1 MVLVKPVAQTARYRH
16 LRAQGVGGPSGVV
29 ALGLAGYRQGLALY
43 RRQQGLH
50 PPVIVAENAAAGL
63 AVCVVD
69 IRAESFVEV
78 QVLARVGAG
87 VEPVFARQV
96 EVACRADIDRA
107 SAHLAGDVD
116 TALHVGE
123 VKRAVGIGDLAAHIQ
138 VLRAA
143 GRAERPQAAVDA
155 IGLFGEG
162 VLRDANH
169 ALATRTG
176 CAQAHLVEVG
186 GAGIERDQRTIEGVD
201 PAGLADAD
209 IVDLQAKRGLVLD
222 GDVGLLVGEQ
232 AAVAKG
238 FVHGNR
244 RGGIGGDIDQARRGL
259 DGGQAQE
266 QLVKLAARHHGRAF
280 GVGQAHFLELGV
292 DFFEQRL
299 VTGDR
304 LGVSGVAGHPAND
317 LGAVFKQLIGHIGV
331 DQAGQG
337 HVFGLEHVKVV
348 AELTRQLLAPV
359 AGLHLH
365 LLPARAG
372 EVFGGGVD
380 AQGIARAFEPAAVA
394 GAHRGVFVDI
404 DRAVAQADGGRDFCP
419 AAGVGVVLCVEH
431 QVEVGVAAR
440 RELIG
445 RARFALAIVGAH
457 QFNNGAGGHRHRDFL
472 HLQSHI
478 VVGLGCVETELRLF
492 SFAQVHPGG
501 TGFLNVTQAT
511 GLRRIG
517 SGAADQ
523 IGFVADGVGLDAQH
537 RLVVHARL
545 NAGRIAH
552 DHLVAAVE
560 RLVANREQPAQEP
573 ARAEVEHRAIQRG
586 TRHAFFSQQVDVADG
601 AHLGAAQQRNVVA
614 LVDRDRAHRHGDT
627 GQRDHGHVGPRLA
640 QQYVGHPV
648 PVLAGHDLDVTT
660 HQLGI
665 GQRNV
670 VVGLQVHRG
679 RRIGTAKGRHGEG
692 VGTGHHVGIGAGGQH
707 QVAIE
712 VAQRGAFAHADVG
725 DRIGALRGH
734 SHRHPKAGEA
744 VHPHLVDQVDG
755 RERFD
760 AEHPRLRAGDGEI
773 GVGRNVHRGAKAL
786 GAAAQVGGVGDRAD
800 RAGAGREGLERVLF
814 VAVLVLDRLVG
825 GVNQDGLGV
834 DRRALAHLHVG
845 STSHQIGDQRAAA
858 GQQTDRQVEG
868 LGVKVLVAVGD
879 HIDQASLD
887 LGVLADAGH
896 RAAHNAQVRQGAGAG
911 DQAAAGGR
919 RLLVDP
925 VIGFGADAQ
934 HASLHLGQVAH
945 GRVDGTRIDRAD
957 RGHTHRDRQAATDG
971 QRVGAGIGI
980 LVGARRNQHRARCFD
995 LGGGDEGINHRR
1007 ERVARLRAR
1016 SGCGHHAEAGRCGL
1030 DHRVGI

>member
-1 MVLVKPVAQTARYRH
+1 M
-16 LRAQGVGGPSGVV
+16 
-29 ALGLAGYRQGLALY
+29 
-43 RRQQGLH
+43 
-50 PPVIVAENAAAGL
+50 
-63 AVCVVD
+63 
-69 IRAESFVEV
+69 
-78 QVLARVGAG
+78 
-87 VEPVFARQV
+87 EPVFARQV

-201 PAGLADAD
+201 PAGFSDAD
-209 IVDLQAKRGLVLD
+209 IVDLQAKGGLVFD
-222 GDVGLLVGEQ
+222 GDVGLVMGQQ
-232 AAVAKG
+232 APVAKG

-244 RGGIGGDIDQARRGL
+244 RGGIGGDVDQARRGL

-266 QLVKLAARHHGRAF
+266 QLVKLAARHHGCAF
-280 GVGQAHFLELGV
+280 GAGQAHFLELGV

-304 LGVSGVAGHPAND
+304 LGIAGVAGHPADD
-317 LGAVFKQLIGHIGV
+317 LGAVLEQLVGHIGV

-337 HVFGLEHVKVV
+337 HVFGLEHIKVV
-348 AELTRQLLAPV
+348 AELTRQFLAPV

-394 GAHRGVFVDI
+394 GAHGGVFVDI
-404 DRAVAQADGGRDFCP
+404 DRAAVAQADGGRDLGP
-419 AAGVGVVLCVEH
+419 AAGVGVVLFVEH

-445 RARFALAIVGAH
+445 RARDALAIVGAH
-457 QFNNGAGGHRHRDFL
+457 QFNNGAGGDRHRDFL
-472 HLQSHI
+472 HLQGQI
-478 VVGLGCVETELRLF
+478 VVGLRCVETEHGFFGL
-492 SFAQVHPGG
+492 AEVHPGG
-501 TGFLNVTQAT
+501 TGVLDGGQAA
-511 GLRRIG
+511 GLRRV
-517 SGAADQ
+517 SCGAADQ
-523 IGFVADGVGLDAQH
+523 IGFAADGVGLDAQH
-537 RLVVHARL
+537 RFVVHAGL
-545 NAGRIAH
+545 DTGLIAH
-552 DHLVAAVE
+552 EHLVAAIE
-560 RLVANREQPAQEP
+560 RLAANRHQSAEEP
-573 ARAEVEHRAIQRG
+573 ARAEVEYRAIQRG
-586 TRHAFFSQQVDVADG
+586 TRHAFFSQQVDVANG
-601 AHLGAAQQRNVVA
+601 AHLGAAQQRNMVA
-614 LVDRDRAHRHGDT
+614 LVDRDRAHRHGDA
-627 GQRDHGHVGPRLA
+627 GQRDHGHVGARLA
-640 QQYVGHPV
+640 QEDVGHPV
-648 PVLAGHDLDVTT
+648 AVLAGHDLDIAA

-670 VVGLQVHRG
+670 VVGLQVHGG
-679 RRIGTAKGRHGEG
+679 RRIRTANGRHGKG

-725 DRIGALRGH
+725 DRIGALGGH

-744 VHPHLVDQVDG
+744 VHPHLVDQIDG
-755 RERFD
+755 RQCLD
-760 AEHPRLRAGDGEI
+760 AEHACLRAGDGEI

-786 GAAAQVGGVGDRAD
+786 GAAAQAGGIDNRAD

-825 GVNQDGLGV
+825 GVDQDGLGV
-834 DRRALAHLHVG
+834 DLRALAHLDVG
-845 STSHQIGDQRAAA
+845 GAGHQIRDQRATA
-858 GQQTDRQVEG
+858 GQQAHGQVEG
-868 LGVKVLVAVGD
+868 LRVEVLVAVGD
-879 HIDQASLD
+879 QVDQAGLD
-887 LGVLADAGH
+887 LGVLADTGH
-896 RAAHNAQVRQGAGAG
+896 RAANDAKVRLGASPR

-919 RLLVDP
+919 GALVDA
-925 VIGFGADAQ
+925 VIGLGADTQ
-934 HASLHLGQVAH
+934 HTGLHLGQVAQ
-945 GRVDGTRIDRAD
+945 GCGNGAGVDGGDR
-957 RGHTHRDRQAATDG
+957 RHTHRDRQAAADG
-971 QRVGAGIGI
+971 QRVRAGHAV
-980 LVGARRNQHRARCFD
+980 LVGTRRDQHRARRFD
-995 LGGGDEGINHRR
+995 LGGGDEGVDHWR
-1007 ERVARLRAR
+1007 ERVAGDSARRRCGNQAKTGGRGLDPRIGGRGAERADR
-1016 SGCGHHAEAGRCGL
+1016 DVTIGIELAQAGDAALHRIGAAAARPGAGSARDGVVGIGTATCKGHANAGR
-1030 DHRVGI
+1030 DRHRHRRR